1 VRALPS
7 LEGIQPIEFSLHF
20 GFCLQFPHLPLTL
33 AVETVEK
40 VPFQKSV
47 FEKWE
52 RNTEKCLVFG
62 LPHNISATFRR
73 FLSLLW
79 ETFMS
84 IFQTRGFSTVS
95 LGFVDN
101 EKIMFIMNLIL

>member
-1 VRALPS
+1 LIAKYFPRPS
-7 LEGIQPIEFSLHF
+7 VTQ
-20 GFCLQFPHLPLTL
+20 

-62 LPHNISATFRR
+62 LPHNILAMFWQ
-73 FLSLLW
+73 FFGLLW
-79 ETFMS
+79 EIFMS
-84 IFQTRGFSTVS
+84 IIRTTGFSTVS
-95 LGFVDN
+95 LGG
-101 EKIMFIMNLIL
+101 